1 MPPGSIK
8 WRCGFPFSP
17 PKPWLV
23 RVLPRHARF
32 AIRSMPSSRPITKP
46 LTPSS
51 GPSKSYPHSIHE
63 LNTPIYANCLINS
76 LTHRGLVADHSL
88 ACCLDLAQHVLALG
102 APDVS
107 LGIFVALSEKGD
119 NRIRQFAD
127 RRETLRSDEVG
138 EIAKEALDQIQP
150 RRGSGS
156 KVPVETRMLG
166 QPSFDFGVLVSGV
179 IVGDEMDVESGRRLV
194 IDGLEKGQPLL
205 VAVTLGDAGD
215 QFTVEVVQ
223 RGEQGERPVAE
234 VVVGLGLDVADPQG
248 QTRLGALERLALRF
262 LIAAED
268 QSFLRRI
275 EIEPDHIPEL
285 LLKLLVLGQLEG
297 ARQMRLD
304 VVGRPQALDGGFRH
318 AGPAGHGPAA
328 PSPQRG
334 GRRHHFVQNHAH
346 RLEWHRGLTPAAC
359 GVLQSG
365 QTVGEKPLA
374 PKVDRYPRYADT
386 RGDLVLRHPRRAED
400 HNLRPLPVAHGHRRR
415 VDPAFQL
422 AALFAT
428 QYNLAARH
436 RFPQLLGPQH
446 VQRHHACLSSYFRD
460 TTLAPYP
467 APMASRADRHPD
479 PWSSD

>member
-1 MPPGSIK
+1 
-8 WRCGFPFSP
+8 
-17 PKPWLV
+17 
-23 RVLPRHARF
+23 
-32 AIRSMPSSRPITKP
+32 
-46 LTPSS
+46 
-51 GPSKSYPHSIHE
+51 
-63 LNTPIYANCLINS
+63 
-76 LTHRGLVADHSL
+76 
-88 ACCLDLAQHVLALG
+88 
-102 APDVS
+102 
-107 LGIFVALSEKGD
+107 
-119 NRIRQFAD
+119 
-127 RRETLRSDEVG
+127 
-138 EIAKEALDQIQP
+138 
-150 RRGSGS
+150 
-156 KVPVETRMLG
+156 ETRMLG

-334 GRRHHFVQNHAH
+334 GRRHHFVPNHAH
-346 RLEWHRGLTPAAC
+346 PLQCHPRPPPSAWRATEGLRRRLAPSSNRASRLARNRWPKRLTVPRDTPTRAAIWCCDIPAALRTTISARC
-359 GVLQSG
+359 RSRTA
-365 QTVGEKPLA
+365 TVVALIRRSNSPRSSPLNTILLRVTA
-374 PKVDRYPRYADT
+374 SPNCSARSMSKDT
-386 RGDLVLRHPRRAED
+386 MPCQAISE
-400 HNLRPLPVAHGHRRR
+400 
-415 VDPAFQL
+415 
-422 AALFAT
+422 
-428 QYNLAARH
+428 
-436 RFPQLLGPQH
+436 
-446 VQRHHACLSSYFRD
+446 
-460 TTLAPYP
+460 TL
-467 APMASRADRHPD
+467 H
-479 PWSSD
+479 